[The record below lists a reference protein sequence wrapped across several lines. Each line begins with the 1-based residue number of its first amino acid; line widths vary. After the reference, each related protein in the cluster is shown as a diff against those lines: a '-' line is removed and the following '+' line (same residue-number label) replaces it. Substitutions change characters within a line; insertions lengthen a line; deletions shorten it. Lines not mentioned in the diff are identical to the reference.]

1 MAAPFFFGAK
11 AGDED
16 MGDPADVD
24 LFDFADEFAEVDP
37 GVLQQE
43 KVEEGH
49 VEPDPVP
56 ELTPAEASASVEDRS
71 QVAHEVM
78 EQGGGEPHCADPG
91 DCHTLPKP
99 SDTAAFPMKL
109 VSSKG
114 GSFDDSCAKSASSS
128 ACLERLTALAEPM
141 KRLSAFVRLH
151 EGVLSKSQAQAK
163 TASAAARNPHN
174 QLEHELSLARQW
186 SAFGGA
192 RTGRLAAWFDKQKAV
207 GRQALEQ
214 QAEHAGP
221 LHKAVESLRP
231 LCHDRPQIL
240 LLKVVR
246 SGLIATYRIGVV
258 LSVYRAAML
267 KSSSRRQRA
276 TRGVPAP
283 LPAEAAAC
291 IHCAELQSLG
301 DDCKA
306 WCVTALSQ
314 VLELDPTEGVF
325 GEVRPDFMQDTET
338 KLFLEVGE
346 AKASMLR
353 QWLAGSLEQ
362 QDVGKAV
369 QDACAAKVF
378 ASHGHVSIC

>member
-1 MAAPFFFGAK
+1 MP
-11 AGDED
+11 
-16 MGDPADVD
+16 D
-24 LFDFADEFAEVDP
+24 LV
-37 GVLQQE
+37 
-43 KVEEGH
+43 
-49 VEPDPVP
+49 
-56 ELTPAEASASVEDRS
+56 
-71 QVAHEVM
+71 
-78 EQGGGEPHCADPG
+78 
-91 DCHTLPKP
+91 
-99 SDTAAFPMKL
+99 KL

-267 KSSSRRQRA
+267 KSSSRSHARRA
-276 TRGVPAP
+276 SAIASRSGCMHSLRRVAK
-283 LPAEAAAC
+283 LGGR
-291 IHCAELQSLG
+291 LQSLVR
-301 DDCKA
+301 D
-306 WCVTALSQ
+306 
-314 VLELDPTEGVF
+314 GV
-325 GEVRPDFMQDTET
+325 EPSAR
-338 KLFLEVGE
+338 
-346 AKASMLR
+346 A
-353 QWLAGSLEQ
+353 
-362 QDVGKAV
+362 
-369 QDACAAKVF
+369 
-378 ASHGHVSIC
+378 